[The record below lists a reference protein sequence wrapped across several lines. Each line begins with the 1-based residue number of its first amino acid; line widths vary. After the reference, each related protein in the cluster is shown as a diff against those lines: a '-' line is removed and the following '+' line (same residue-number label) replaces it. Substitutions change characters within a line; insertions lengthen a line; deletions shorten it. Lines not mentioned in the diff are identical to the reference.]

1 MGVHE
6 IRQNENLT
14 PIEDFMR
21 LCSHFERVPV
31 IMELSLQGRDPLMIY
46 ESLKRPSQGSLL
58 METPDPQGRWGRYS
72 FIGTEPDG
80 IFTFSSETC
89 IKTAPQSRTLAEFQ
103 GRDGLKKALENYL
116 AGTYPPARDDLP
128 PFLGGVAGYFT
139 YDIISA
145 LEDLFHSDEGKTLPC
160 SYLPTASLMGFS
172 SVIAI
177 DRLRD
182 KMFLTVNQ
190 HIPRNMGK
198 EELEGLYR
206 MACLKLVGLRES
218 LEPPL
223 DHKTPLSTS
232 FFLSPPKPFIKKE
245 DFLDMVRK
253 GREHIMAGDI
263 CQVVLSQRFSAKTNL
278 PATLIYRALKEC
290 NPSPYHFLLEL
301 PDITLIGSSPEL
313 MVKLTGSKAV
323 TRPLAGTRKRGDTEE
338 EDRRAALELLG
349 NEKERAEH
357 VMLVDLARN
366 DLGRVCQPGSVRVT
380 ELMGIERYS
389 QVMHIVSQVEGQKRP
404 EATPLDLLISSFPA
418 GTVSGA
424 PKIRAMEIIGELEG
438 TPRGPYA
445 GAVGYLGF
453 QGDMDTCIT
462 IRTIVKE
469 GDTVHIQAGA
479 GIVYDS
485 DPEAEYQETL
495 NKAGALFKALER
507 AVQIAEKGEDTR

>member
-6 IRQNENLT
+6 IRGRENLT
-14 PIEDFMR
+14 SLEDFIR
-21 LCSHFERVPV
+21 LCSEFERVPV

-46 ESLKRPSQGSLL
+46 ESLKRSPQGSFL

-72 FIGTEPDG
+72 FIGTEPDR
-80 IFTFSSETC
+80 IFTFSNNICIETS
-89 IKTAPQSRTLAEFQ
+89 PQGRTLAEFP
-103 GRDGLKKALENYL
+103 GRDGLKKALGNYL
-116 AGTYPPARDDLP
+116 AGTYPPVRDDLP
-128 PFLGGVAGYFT
+128 PFLGGAAGYFA

-145 LEDLFHSDEGKTLPC
+145 WEDLFHRNEGKALPC
-160 SYLPTASLMGFS
+160 SHLPMASLMGFS

-177 DRLRD
+177 DHLGD
-182 KMFLTVNQ
+182 KLFLVVNQ
-190 HIPRNMGK
+190 HIPRDMGK
-198 EELEGLYR
+198 EGLEGLYR
-206 MACLKLVGLRES
+206 MACLKLEGLRGFLES
-218 LEPPL
+218 YL
-223 DHKTPLSTS
+223 DHKMPQGTS
-232 FFLSPPKPFIKKE
+232 FFLNPLKPLMTKE

-253 GREHIMAGDI
+253 GREHIIAGDI

-278 PATLIYRALKEC
+278 PATLIYRALKAC

-301 PDITLIGSSPEL
+301 PNITLIGSSPEL
-313 MVKLTGSKAV
+313 HVKLAGSKAV
-323 TRPLAGTRKRGDTEE
+323 TRPLAGTRRRGDTEE

-357 VMLVDLARN
+357 IMLVDLARN
-366 DLGRVCQPGSVRVT
+366 DLGRICQPGSVRVT
-380 ELMGIERYS
+380 ELMGIEQYS

-453 QGDMDTCIT
+453 QGSMDTCIT

-469 GDTVHIQAGA
+469 DDRVHIQAGA
-479 GIVYDS
+479 GVVYDS
-485 DPEAEYQETL
+485 DPEMEYQETL
-495 NKAGALFKALER
+495 SKAGAMFKAMKR
-507 AVQIAEKGEDTR
+507 ALQMAAKGEGTR